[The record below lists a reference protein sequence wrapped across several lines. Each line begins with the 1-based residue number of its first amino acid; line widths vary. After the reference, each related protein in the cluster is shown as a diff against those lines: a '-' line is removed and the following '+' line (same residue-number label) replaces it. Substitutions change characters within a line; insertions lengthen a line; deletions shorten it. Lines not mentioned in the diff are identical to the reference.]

1 MYKNISISTKCV
13 DTKLKFTFDKDC
25 KSLSNI
31 SFYDTT
37 SLQNDNYFKLWI
49 KICGKWKEEIMNSLR
64 L

>member
-37 SLQNDNYFKLWI
+37 SL
-49 KICGKWKEEIMNSLR
+49 
-64 L
+64 